1 MGSNEP
7 NAGRMSRRQLLRY
20 GGMAAVTA
28 AAAGSGMKLL
38 QPAAAGPVT
47 LQAGQ
52 THMAKATADLFLGGT
67 DGWVHLPPTPQMG
80 VYHPDNLAPAPMTT
94 YVFGFRNI
102 TDLTP
107 TQRLAQ
113 KNHAQHH
120 APLFWVKE
128 YNPADVT
135 TEFVVDITNLG
146 LAQRPDLFDAHT
158 LHWHGFR
165 NAIPFFDG
173 EPTGSVSV
181 PAGTVFRY
189 VYRPR
194 DPGTYM
200 YHCHVE
206 DTEHVHMGM
215 VGLVFVRPAQDG
227 QSIGGFTRFLYN
239 DGDGST
245 GYHRE
250 YSMLLTEVWNESHWA
265 DAHIQL
271 PEWSDYR
278 VDFALLNGRVYPDTI
293 LPGAPYPATMPDG
306 QTPFDAAAW
315 AATKPYMPAATDAGG
330 DLVGPTGEEQLRYQP
345 ISSLVECNQGE
356 RLAFRFA
363 NLGFREAAMTI
374 DGGLSMRVVGR
385 DATPMRG
392 RGSGGVRNGVDTSYS
407 TTTLNIGPGQ
417 SYDVIVEVPIDQPVG
432 TYMLYNRSFKRSDNQ
447 SSDSIGGQA
456 TEIRVSSGVP
466 AQILPNT

>member
-1 MGSNEP
+1 MGPNDP
-7 NAGRMSRRQLLRY
+7 NAGMISRRQLLRY

-38 QPAAAGPVT
+38 RPAAAGPVT

-52 THMAKATADLFLGGT
+52 GHMSKATADLFLGGT
-67 DGWVHLPPTPQMG
+67 DGWMYLPPDPPIG
-80 VYHPDNLAPAPMTT
+80 VFHPDNLAPSGLTT
-94 YVFGFRNI
+94 YIFGFRNI
-102 TDLTP
+102 TELSA
-107 TQRLAQ
+107 TQRQDQ
-113 KNHAQHH
+113 KNHAQHM

-128 YNPADVT
+128 YNPADLS

-165 NAIPFFDG
+165 NVIPFFDG

-206 DTEHVHMGM
+206 DVEHVHMGM
-215 VGLVFVRPAQDG
+215 NGIVFVRPKQDG
-227 QSIGGFTRFLYN
+227 ESHGGYTKFLYN

-245 GYHRE
+245 GYNRE
-250 YSMLLTEVWNESHWA
+250 YVMFLSEVWAESHWA

-271 PEWSDYR
+271 PEWSDYHA
-278 VDFALLNGRVYPDTI
+278 DFALLNGRVYPDTI
-293 LPGAPYPATMPDG
+293 KPGAPFPDG
-306 QTPFDAAAW
+306 FNASTW
-315 AATKPYMPAATDAGG
+315 NKPYMPHKTDANG
-330 DLVGPTGEEQLRYQP
+330 DLVAVPGQEHLRYQP

-374 DGGLSMRVVGR
+374 DGLSMRVVGR

-392 RGSGGVRNGVDTSYS
+392 RVSGGARTGVDTSYV
-407 TTTLNIGPGQ
+407 TDTINIGPGQ
-417 SYDVIVEVPIDQPVG
+417 SYDVIVEIPANQPVG
-432 TYMLYNRSFKRSDNQ
+432 TYVLYNRSFKRSDNKAPELAGQ
-447 SSDSIGGQA
+447 ADLGGQA
-456 TEIRVSSGVP
+456 TEIRVFAAGTKP